1 MNQNNELFKLCS
13 KSIKIKKYLGL
24 FVHRSVDSDDSIKR
38 FKNKISF
45 TEGKNQTDLN
55 NDDDDDDFSHFFE
68 KKNLIKKTNFS
79 KFHFVYCMIL
89 TAVKV
94 ICWLFIIYYS
104 FSNKAFTSLFQ
115 TSSLFT
121 NSLIQA
127 AGIIGFILLCIHP
140 IYFLIINYTH
150 SGFHKSV
157 LSFEYFERQ
166 ITNFLDYYRVKITDH
181 GGETSSMKVKL
192 KRFSFFYILS
202 CCFLTAI
209 ISYTSSA
216 LTEIILNTDSFQL
229 IRLILMG
236 ILMIISFLD
245 FYFGIYFITKNL
257 IIIQHQI
264 DTFYN
269 ILKILIENK
278 QSKIRIESVRRLYSC
293 LFNHVKTADNWI
305 GYYYGIYYT
314 TVIPIF
320 IIYLYASVFGG
331 LQIEM
336 IKNNSAILI
345 LYAYFLVLLTTIAV
359 RLNSKV

>member
-1 MNQNNELFKLCS
+1 
-13 KSIKIKKYLGL
+13 
-24 FVHRSVDSDDSIKR
+24 
-38 FKNKISF
+38 
-45 TEGKNQTDLN
+45 
-55 NDDDDDDFSHFFE
+55 
-68 KKNLIKKTNFS
+68 
-79 KFHFVYCMIL
+79 
-89 TAVKV
+89 
-94 ICWLFIIYYS
+94 
-104 FSNKAFTSLFQ
+104 
-115 TSSLFT
+115 
-121 NSLIQA
+121 
-127 AGIIGFILLCIHP
+127 
-140 IYFLIINYTH
+140 
-150 SGFHKSV
+150 
-157 LSFEYFERQ
+157 
-166 ITNFLDYYRVKITDH
+166 
-181 GGETSSMKVKL
+181 
-192 KRFSFFYILS
+192 
-202 CCFLTAI
+202 
-209 ISYTSSA
+209 
-216 LTEIILNTDSFQL
+216 
-229 IRLILMG
+229 MG

-305 GYYYGIYYT
+305 GYYFGIYYT